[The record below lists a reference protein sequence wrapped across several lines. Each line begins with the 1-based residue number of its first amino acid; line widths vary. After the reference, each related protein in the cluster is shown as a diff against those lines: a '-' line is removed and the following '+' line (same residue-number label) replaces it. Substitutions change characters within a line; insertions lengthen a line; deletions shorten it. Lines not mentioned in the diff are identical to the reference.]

1 MCFFFFK
8 CHLQSL
14 QGGNLWTTYSDSA
27 VCNNCA
33 VLVSSDYLGGKRQ
46 MKLCKS
52 TKFTFFNIQL
62 KCWYIKAIAVL
73 HSSNSFVFVWDT
85 SVKPWVTS
93 LVSSISQPNT
103 EWNVSNSYDG
113 TPQYADLH
121 TWKNLHLFPHS
132 FSFCPFISARWWL
145 MSFIRTF
152 VLREMAKLLPKKKKK
167 SILKSEAGYVSLIQT
182 TFSSSYVCVC
192 IFLFWLGCHKCKFC
206 FMTSRLTF
214 N

>member
-1 MCFFFFK
+1 M
-8 CHLQSL
+8 
-14 QGGNLWTTYSDSA
+14 
-27 VCNNCA
+27 CNNCA

-93 LVSSISQPNT
+93 LVSSISQPNR

-167 SILKSEAGYVSLIQT
+167 ASSNQKQDMSVWYKLHSRVVMCACAFFYFDLVATNANFVS
-182 TFSSSYVCVC
+182 
-192 IFLFWLGCHKCKFC
+192 WPAD
-206 FMTSRLTF
+206 SRLT
-214 N
+214 NII